1 MLTFCGLD
9 RIKLLL
15 HILRK
20 LGGYGITAD
29 NLEEIVRDAKRDL
42 KDPREV
48 EIIYELLRVR
58 KMEELFE
65 RGEVGMSWVLPAIV
79 LQLTHAS

>member
-1 MLTFCGLD
+1 MLTLCGLD
-9 RIKLLL
+9 RIELLL

-20 LGGYGITAD
+20 LGGRGIIAD
-29 NLEEIVRDAKRDL
+29 ILEEIVRDAKRNL
-42 KDPREV
+42 KGPRNV

-65 RGEVGMSWVLPAIV
+65 RGEVGMS
-79 LQLTHAS
+79 

>member
-1 MLTFCGLD
+1 MLTLCGLD

-20 LGGYGITAD
+20 LGGRGIIAD
-29 NLEEIVRDAKRDL
+29 ILEEIVRDAKRNL
-42 KDPREV
+42 KDPRNV

-65 RGEVGMSWVLPAIV
+65 RGEVGMS
-79 LQLTHAS
+79 

>member
-65 RGEVGMSWVLPAIV
+65 RGEVGMS
-79 LQLTHAS
+79 